1 MNVNN
6 DQLLE
11 RANLLL
17 AQGRSKDAEYFA
29 RQVLENDPE
38 DDHALSLLTRA
49 FYGQKKTDEGIE
61 TILRAIQVEPEKS
74 YYFYLLAFGYYQK
87 HIRFAAIENLD
98 TAIRLNPYNAE
109 YFGLL
114 AFIFIEEKEYEK
126 ALLKAD
132 EGLAADAENSTCLN
146 AKARAL
152 NKLKRTGEAIEAI
165 ENSLSKEPDNEMT
178 HATVGWNYLERG
190 QHKKANHHFREAL
203 RISPD
208 YGSARAGLKESLK
221 SNFLPYKWIMLF
233 GIWLSEKGKNFQWG
247 FTISVLII
255 VNILRSIA
263 SENAF
268 TRIFIV
274 PVIALYFIFVAFS
287 WIANPVA
294 NFFLLFHKDG
304 KYSVTK
310 NEKIVSIAVV
320 TAMVIG
326 FSLIIAS
333 YLPAAG
339 NSDNLLYSGIV
350 LATLVIPFGQM
361 QFPVDFKSRSLQ
373 MWYPFLLVIT
383 GILSIPLMW
392 INNEAGTFLLVVYA
406 VALFAFQWVA
416 NSWAINR

>member
-1 MNVNN
+1 
-6 DQLLE
+6 
-11 RANLLL
+11 
-17 AQGRSKDAEYFA
+17 
-29 RQVLENDPE
+29 
-38 DDHALSLLTRA
+38 
-49 FYGQKKTDEGIE
+49 
-61 TILRAIQVEPEKS
+61 
-74 YYFYLLAFGYYQK
+74 
-87 HIRFAAIENLD
+87 
-98 TAIRLNPYNAE
+98 
-109 YFGLL
+109 
-114 AFIFIEEKEYEK
+114 
-126 ALLKAD
+126 
-132 EGLAADAENSTCLN
+132 
-146 AKARAL
+146 
-152 NKLKRTGEAIEAI
+152 
-165 ENSLSKEPDNEMT
+165 
-178 HATVGWNYLERG
+178 
-190 QHKKANHHFREAL
+190 
-203 RISPD
+203 
-208 YGSARAGLKESLK
+208 
-221 SNFLPYKWIMLF
+221 
-233 GIWLSEKGKNFQWG
+233 
-247 FTISVLII
+247 
-255 VNILRSIA
+255 
-263 SENAF
+263 
-268 TRIFIV
+268 
-274 PVIALYFIFVAFS
+274 LYFIFVAFS

>member
-17 AQGRSKDAEYFA
+17 AQSRSKDAEYFI

-61 TILRAIQVEPEKS
+61 TILRAIHAEPEKS

-87 HIRFAAIENLD
+87 HIRIAAIENLN
-98 TAIRLNPYNAE
+98 TAIKLNPYNAE

-126 ALLKAD
+126 ALSKAD

-203 RISPD
+203 RINPNQD
-208 YGSARAGLKESLK
+208 SARIGLKESLK
-221 SNFLPYKWIMLF
+221 S
-233 GIWLSEKGKNFQWG
+233 
-247 FTISVLII
+247 
-255 VNILRSIA
+255 
-263 SENAF
+263 
-268 TRIFIV
+268 
-274 PVIALYFIFVAFS
+274 
-287 WIANPVA
+287 
-294 NFFLLFHKDG
+294 
-304 KYSVTK
+304 
-310 NEKIVSIAVV
+310 
-320 TAMVIG
+320 
-326 FSLIIAS
+326 
-333 YLPAAG
+333 
-339 NSDNLLYSGIV
+339 
-350 LATLVIPFGQM
+350 
-361 QFPVDFKSRSLQ
+361 
-373 MWYPFLLVIT
+373 
-383 GILSIPLMW
+383 SIPPYRWLLQYSFW
-392 INNEAGTFLLVVYA
+392 INNRRDL
-406 VALFAFQWVA
+406 
-416 NSWAINR
+416 